1 MAVDYSLK
9 NPDFIYALE
18 FITATLVGFVL
29 YRLFPDYH
37 MIWAMTSIA
46 LVLSPKSDKSRLLI
60 YDRIKANLLGV
71 LVGFI
76 VLVAHRPNILMF
88 CLGAVV
94 LILISNFLRYLTCIR
109 SSLVALVVVVIPEI
123 DKTGHDYRIAL
134 DRITAVI
141 AGCIIALA
149 VSVVFDL
156 VMKLFGK
163 MKTDADSKPV

>member
-1 MAVDYSLK
+1 MVVDYSLK
-9 NPDFIYALE
+9 NPVIIYTLE
-18 FITATLVGFVL
+18 FITATLTGYLL

-71 LVGFI
+71 LVGFL
-76 VLVAHRPNILMF
+76 VLVIHRPNVLMF

-94 LILISNFLRYLTCIR
+94 LILVSNYLRYLTSIR

-123 DKTGHDYRIAL
+123 DKTGHYYKVAL
-134 DRITAVI
+134 DRIIAVI

-149 VSVVFDL
+149 VSIVFDL
-156 VMKLFGK
+156 FFQLFGK
-163 MKTDADSKPV
+163 KKTDTDSEPV